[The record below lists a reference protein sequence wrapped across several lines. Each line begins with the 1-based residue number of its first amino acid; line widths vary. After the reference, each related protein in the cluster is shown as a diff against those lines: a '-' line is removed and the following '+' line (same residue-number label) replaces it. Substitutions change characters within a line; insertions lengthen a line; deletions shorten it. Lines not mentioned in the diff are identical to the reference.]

1 MYPSE
6 PPYPP
11 LSRCHVLPSS
21 LAKGL
26 IYASAWSEAQT
37 ERPLGQSTN
46 NDTMYQIHTHTYK
59 YVHIYPVC
67 TYTYGYAGT
76 CWNAIWM
83 CCRRRRSRFHFTK
96 GILHT
101 IFYLQLPARPRRCP
115 VNATRPAQGAAAQ
128 PAEQERQE
136 ELVLEVPEV
145 AQLEQQLQQITL
157 NSSRAQRTAN
167 WAPMRQ

>member
-1 MYPSE
+1 M
-6 PPYPP
+6 
-11 LSRCHVLPSS
+11 VM
-21 LAKGL
+21 
-26 IYASAWSEAQT
+26 
-37 ERPLGQSTN
+37 LG
-46 NDTMYQIHTHTYK
+46 
-59 YVHIYPVC
+59 PVE
-67 TYTYGYAGT
+67 
-76 CWNAIWM
+76 M
-83 CCRRRRSRFHFTK
+83 RFECRRRRSRFHFTK

-145 AQLEQQLQQITL
+145 AQLERQLQQITL